1 MSEKKRYHKP
11 GSLQPNI
18 EDILQWNDLPAD
30 AFEPAT
36 SEEKENFI
44 QERKSVSY
52 WKDAWRRLRK
62 NTVAMV
68 ALVVIIL
75 LVLFAFVGPSIV
87 PYTYKQ
93 QIRGS
98 EALHPWHYSLKE
110 QEKINAYMEEHNG
123 AGNLTPDEAVEKARK
138 EAEAKGETLSRVEE
152 AKIRAKAN
160 VSQQEAESEEISEE
174 DAAKALKIKH
184 SMFGYSNE
192 ELEKKAAGEKVFPHV
207 FGTDDQGRDIMV
219 RVMVGARVSI
229 IVGICAAI
237 LVLIIGAIYGSIISA
252 RVPRL

>member
-62 NTVAMV
+62 NIVAMV
-68 ALVVIIL
+68 ALVIIIL
-75 LVLFAFVGPSIV
+75 LALFAFVGPSIV

-93 QIRGS
+93 QIRV
-98 EALHPWHYSLKE
+98 LKRC
-110 QEKINAYMEEHNG
+110 I
-123 AGNLTPDEAVEKARK
+123 L
-138 EAEAKGETLSRVEE
+138 
-152 AKIRAKAN
+152 
-160 VSQQEAESEEISEE
+160 
-174 DAAKALKIKH
+174 
-184 SMFGYSNE
+184 
-192 ELEKKAAGEKVFPHV
+192 
-207 FGTDDQGRDIMV
+207 
-219 RVMVGARVSI
+219 
-229 IVGICAAI
+229 GITA
-237 LVLIIGAIYGSIISA
+237 
-252 RVPRL
+252 

>member
-68 ALVVIIL
+68 ALVIIIL
-75 LVLFAFVGPSIV
+75 LALFAFVGPSIV
-87 PYTYKQ
+87 PYTYK
-93 QIRGS
+93 RFVV
-98 EALHPWHYSLKE
+98 LKRC
-110 QEKINAYMEEHNG
+110 I
-123 AGNLTPDEAVEKARK
+123 L
-138 EAEAKGETLSRVEE
+138 
-152 AKIRAKAN
+152 
-160 VSQQEAESEEISEE
+160 
-174 DAAKALKIKH
+174 
-184 SMFGYSNE
+184 
-192 ELEKKAAGEKVFPHV
+192 
-207 FGTDDQGRDIMV
+207 
-219 RVMVGARVSI
+219 
-229 IVGICAAI
+229 GITA
-237 LVLIIGAIYGSIISA
+237 
-252 RVPRL
+252 